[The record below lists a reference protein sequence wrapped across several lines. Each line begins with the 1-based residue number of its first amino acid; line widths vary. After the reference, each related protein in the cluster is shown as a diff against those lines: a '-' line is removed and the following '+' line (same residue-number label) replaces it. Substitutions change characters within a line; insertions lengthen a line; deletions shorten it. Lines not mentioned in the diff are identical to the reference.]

1 MYKRGNNQ
9 KKKGITKVIKI
20 KMKTWPLGFGVKLE
34 IVTPFLGK
42 YRPFVGRCCQIC
54 TPKSWQSSFHKHL
67 PSLGFHNVL
76 QVTEEDT
83 RYRGWLVRRLCYFL
97 AVLDWKVHSETP
109 QDLQERIFC
118 SKRVQDVMALKVP
131 QARVAG
137 SVSKS
142 PAQWRSKVLQIL
154 GQIQSPFSLFILR
167 LCSWALLRL
176 LNRMFLNLL
185 LHKGQLEM
193 VRRAAQTP
201 DVPLVFLSTRKSQ
214 LDGLLLPFLLFS
226 QGLGVSRVTW
236 EYQAYTPSLRAL
248 LSRLGGVFLPPR
260 AEHMPDSERGALS
273 RAILTSYIEELLKS
287 RQHLVIFL
295 EEPVSGVSRLSAPGG
310 EWLSLV
316 LGAVRAGAVPDVML
330 VPVGIAYDVAPN
342 ASHGGLSGSAQPFG
356 LWSCLLA
363 VRRALGRE
371 FGCVRVDFAQPFSL
385 QEYTANSLFRRS
397 CSQKSLEELLLP
409 VILGKSPDLLDWEK
423 WEEWYPGLGA
433 AAELKAEERVL
444 VGRLGLHSLS
454 AGVSCSA
461 VMAVAIMSALLLHK
475 HREGVF
481 LSRLMSDFSWLVEE
495 TLLRNC
501 DVGFSGRLRDLVLHA
516 LCLLRGCVSLHR
528 LSRGD
533 VLVAPRETEA
543 AVRELGCHSAALLP
557 VFTCEAVG
565 ACAINALLVE
575 MLPFL
580 GPAELPAAVVLS
592 QEELSRKVLAL
603 LQLLPRDFLLL
614 QPCQSVSCYGQDVLD
629 KLIQCG
635 LLVAEEAPSEWLAC
649 DTARRRFPRKLL
661 WKEMEDFND
670 SDSDYDEDAG
680 KRRFK
685 VPPWRG
691 SGCLAL
697 VPPGQPPLP
706 LLPFSRPE
714 GPSFLPVCKET
725 ACPAGRCT
733 SQPAREVSCCSW
745 ISQLDNCPDF
755 FLFLC
760 GLLGPLLKTFER
772 AAAFLAESGCPE
784 RELEYLE
791 KLQRFLVRKA
801 REDGSFE
808 CTNRSLAASSVR
820 TFKELGVLR
829 EQPGPAG
836 PILHLSETFSTKG
849 NQEQLE
855 KFIGQFTSS

>member
-1 MYKRGNNQ
+1 MALTQRDSAARILLAEEKLLQR
-9 KKKGITKVIKI
+9 
-20 KMKTWPLGFGVKLE
+20 KMKTWPSGFGVKLE
-34 IVTPFLGK
+34 IITPFLGK
-42 YRPFVGRCCQIC
+42 YRPFMGRCCQTC

-83 RYRGWLVRRLCYFL
+83 RYRGWLVRRLCYLL
-97 AVLDWKVHSETP
+97 AILEWKVDSETP
-109 QDLQERIFC
+109 RDLQERIFC
-118 SKRVQDVMALKVP
+118 SKRVQDVMSLEVP
-131 QARVAG
+131 QARGAG
-137 SVSKS
+137 SVLSKS
-142 PAQWRSKVLQIL
+142 PAQWRSEVLSIL
-154 GQIQSPFSLFILR
+154 GQIQSPLSLFILR

-176 LNRMFLNLL
+176 LNHMFLNLL

-201 DVPLVFLSTRKSQ
+201 DVPLVFLSTCKSR

-226 QGLGVSRVTW
+226 QGLGVPRVTW
-236 EYQAYTPSLRAL
+236 EYQAFTPSLRAL
-248 LSRLGGVFLPPR
+248 LSRLGGVFLPPG
-260 AEHMPDSERGALS
+260 AEHAPDGERGVLS
-273 RAILTSYIEELLKS
+273 RAILTSYVEELLKS

-295 EEPVSGVSRLSAPGG
+295 EEPISGEPRLSAPGG
-310 EWLSLV
+310 EWLALV
-316 LGAVRAGAVPDVML
+316 LGAVHARAVPDVML
-330 VPVGIAYDVAPN
+330 VPVGIAYDVAPS
-342 ASHGGLSGSAQPFG
+342 ASRGGLSGSAQPLG

-363 VRRALGRE
+363 VRRALGQE
-371 FGCVRVDFAQPFSL
+371 FGCVRMDFAQPFSL
-385 QEYTANSLFRRS
+385 QEYTANSLFRQS
-397 CSQKSLEELLLP
+397 CSRKSLEQLLLP

-423 WEEWYPGLGA
+423 SEEWYPGLGA
-433 AAELKAEERVL
+433 AAELKADERML

-495 TLLRNC
+495 TLLRNH
-501 DVGFSGRLRDLVLHA
+501 DVGFSGQLRDLVLHA
-516 LCLLRGCVSLHR
+516 LSLLRGCVSLHR
-528 LSRGD
+528 LSCGD
-533 VLVAPRETEA
+533 ILVAPRETEA
-543 AVRELGCHSAALLP
+543 AVRELSWHSTALLP
-557 VFTCEAVG
+557 VFMCEAVG

-592 QEELSRKVLAL
+592 QEELRRKTLVL
-603 LQLLPRDFLLL
+603 LQLLPRDVLLL
-614 QPCQSVSCYGQDVLD
+614 QPCQSVSCYSQEVLD

-635 LLVAEEAPSEWLAC
+635 LLVAEETPSERPAC
-649 DTARRRFPRKLL
+649 DTARRRFSQKLL

-670 SDSDYDEDAG
+670 SDSDYDEDTG
-680 KRRFK
+680 KRCFK
-685 VPPWRG
+685 
-691 SGCLAL
+691 
-697 VPPGQPPLP
+697 
-706 LLPFSRPE
+706 
-714 GPSFLPVCKET
+714 
-725 ACPAGRCT
+725 
-733 SQPAREVSCCSW
+733 

-772 AAAFLAESGCPE
+772 AAAFLVESGCPE
-784 RELEYLE
+784 LELEYVE

-801 REDGSFE
+801 REDGSFV
-808 CTNRSLAASSVR
+808 CANRSLALSSVR

-849 NQEQLE
+849 NQERLE
-855 KFIGQFTSS
+855 KFMGQFTSS

>member
-1 MYKRGNNQ
+1 MQPRPKSFKAFWLLTVKSVEVGTSSGSGPTRGAPLTTLLSVDVAAGPKSLHPACALRSGRAMAVTQRDSATRILLAEEKSPQRN
-9 KKKGITKVIKI
+9 
-20 KMKTWPLGFGVKLE
+20 MKTWPLGFGVKLE

-42 YRPFVGRCCQIC
+42 YRPFVGRCCQTC
-54 TPKSWQSSFHKHL
+54 TPKSWQSCFHKHL

-109 QDLQERIFC
+109 QDLQERIFR
-118 SKRVQDVMALKVP
+118 SKRVQDVMSLKVP
-131 QARVAG
+131 QPRGAG
-137 SVSKS
+137 FVVSKS

-154 GQIQSPFSLFILR
+154 GQIQSPLSLFILR

-176 LNRMFLNLL
+176 LNRVFLNLL

-193 VRRAAQTP
+193 VRRAAQMP

-226 QGLGVSRVTW
+226 QGLGVPRVTW

-248 LSRLGGVFLPPR
+248 LSWLGGVFLPPG
-260 AEHMPDSERGALS
+260 AEHMPDSDRGALS
-273 RAILTSYIEELLKS
+273 RAILASYIEELLKS
-287 RQHLVIFL
+287 QQHLVIFL

-310 EWLSLV
+310 EWLALV

-342 ASHGGLSGSAQPFG
+342 ASCGGLS
-356 LWSCLLA
+356 
-363 VRRALGRE
+363 
-371 FGCVRVDFAQPFSL
+371 
-385 QEYTANSLFRRS
+385 EYTANSIFRRS
-397 CSQKSLEELLLP
+397 CSRKSLEELLLP

-433 AAELKAEERVL
+433 AVELKADERVL

-495 TLLRNC
+495 ILLRNR

-516 LCLLRGCVSLHR
+516 LSLLQGCISLHR

-543 AVRELGCHSAALLP
+543 AVRELSWHSAALLP

-592 QEELSRKVLAL
+592 QEELSRKALAL

-635 LLVAEEAPSEWLAC
+635 LLVAEEAPSERLAC

-670 SDSDYDEDAG
+670 SDSDYDQDAG
-680 KRRFK
+680 KRCFK
-685 VPPWRG
+685 
-691 SGCLAL
+691 
-697 VPPGQPPLP
+697 
-706 LLPFSRPE
+706 
-714 GPSFLPVCKET
+714 
-725 ACPAGRCT
+725 
-733 SQPAREVSCCSW
+733 

-772 AAAFLAESGCPE
+772 AAAFLAESGGPE
-784 RELEYLE
+784 RELEYVE

-829 EQPGPAG
+829 TRPGPAG

>member
-1 MYKRGNNQ
+1 MALTQRDSTTRILLAE
-9 KKKGITKVIKI
+9 KKSPQRH
-20 KMKTWPLGFGVKLE
+20 MKTWPLGFGVKLE

-83 RYRGWLVRRLCYFL
+83 R
-97 AVLDWKVHSETP
+97 
-109 QDLQERIFC
+109 
-118 SKRVQDVMALKVP
+118 VQDVMALKVP
-131 QARVAG
+131 QARGAG
-137 SVSKS
+137 SVVSKS

-154 GQIQSPFSLFILR
+154 GQIQSPLSLFLLR
-167 LCSWALLRL
+167 LCSWALIRL
-176 LNRMFLNLL
+176 LNCMFLNLL

-201 DVPLVFLSTRKSQ
+201 DVPLVFLSTHKSQ

-226 QGLGVSRVTW
+226 QGLGVPRVTW

-248 LSRLGGVFLPPR
+248 LSRLGGVFLPPG
-260 AEHMPDSERGALS
+260 AEHTPDSERGTLS
-273 RAILTSYIEELLKS
+273 RAILTSYIEELLKG

-310 EWLSLV
+310 EWLGAG

-342 ASHGGLSGSAQPFG
+342 ASGGRFQKHPPAVKGTQPFG

-423 WEEWYPGLGA
+423 CEEWYPGLGA
-433 AAELKAEERVL
+433 AAELKADERVL

-481 LSRLMSDFSWLVEE
+481 LSRLMSDFSWLGEE
-495 TLLRNC
+495 TLLRNR
-501 DVGFSGRLRDLVLHA
+501 DVGFSGRLRDLGLHA
-516 LCLLRGCVSLHR
+516 LSLLRGCVSLHR
-528 LSRGD
+528 LSRRD

-543 AVRELGCHSAALLP
+543 AVRELSWHSAALLP

-580 GPAELPAAVVLS
+580 GPAELPAAGVLS
-592 QEELSRKVLAL
+592 QEELSRKALAL
-603 LQLLPRDFLLL
+603 LQLLPRDVLLL

-635 LLVAEEAPSEWLAC
+635 LLVAEEECMLGELRPEDCQPLGVPSPKGSGQPVSPLGPQRAAGQWQRC

-661 WKEMEDFND
+661 WKEMEDFSD

-680 KRRFK
+680 KRCFK
-685 VPPWRG
+685 
-691 SGCLAL
+691 
-697 VPPGQPPLP
+697 
-706 LLPFSRPE
+706 
-714 GPSFLPVCKET
+714 
-725 ACPAGRCT
+725 
-733 SQPAREVSCCSW
+733 

>member
-1 MYKRGNNQ
+1 MLQAPLTTLPSVDTAAGPKSPHPACASRSGRAMALTQ
-9 KKKGITKVIKI
+9 RDSATRILLAEKKSPQRH
-20 KMKTWPLGFGVKLE
+20 MKTWPLGFGVKLE

-137 SVSKS
+137 SVVSKS

-154 GQIQSPFSLFILR
+154 GQIQSPLSLFI
-167 LCSWALLRL
+167 
-176 LNRMFLNLL
+176 
-185 LHKGQLEM
+185 
-193 VRRAAQTP
+193 
-201 DVPLVFLSTRKSQ
+201 
-214 LDGLLLPFLLFS
+214 
-226 QGLGVSRVTW
+226 
-236 EYQAYTPSLRAL
+236 LRAL

-260 AEHMPDSERGALS
+260 AEHTPDSERGALS

-316 LGAVRAGAVPDVML
+316 LGAVRAGVVPDVML

-433 AAELKAEERVL
+433 AVELKAEERVL

-454 AGVSCSA
+454 ASVSCSA
-461 VMAVAIMSALLLHK
+461 VMAVAIMSALLLLK

-614 QPCQSVSCYGQDVLD
+614 QPCQSVSCYSQDVLD

-635 LLVAEEAPSEWLAC
+635 LLVAEEAPSERLAC

-685 VPPWRG
+685 
-691 SGCLAL
+691 
-697 VPPGQPPLP
+697 
-706 LLPFSRPE
+706 
-714 GPSFLPVCKET
+714 
-725 ACPAGRCT
+725 
-733 SQPAREVSCCSW
+733 

-829 EQPGPAG
+829 ERPGPAG

-855 KFIGQFTSS
+855 KFIGQFSSS